1 MENYIK
7 GGKLGEGAWGVVTE
21 AIQKSTNRKVAIKRI
36 RFVLRSSIVDIA

>member
-36 RFVLRSSIVDIA
+36 RCVVVGTIT